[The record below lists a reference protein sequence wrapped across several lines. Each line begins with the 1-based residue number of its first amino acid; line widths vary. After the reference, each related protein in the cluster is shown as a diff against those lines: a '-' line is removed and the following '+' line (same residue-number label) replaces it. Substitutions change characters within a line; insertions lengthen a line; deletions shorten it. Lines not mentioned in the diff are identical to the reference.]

1 MSATDSLAEAL
12 DLKLRLLD
20 IYRDREFDP
29 QDYIRNKTKILLA
42 TPGLHGSVSTKESIA
57 RPPSPYIADRQ
68 ERKPVSPADI
78 QNPDLYRRL
87 CGWRSMKAGDRP
99 AFTVL
104 SNRMLMEIS
113 AKLPATPN
121 ELKSIPGIGPMKMRL
136 YADEIVEIVN
146 EYIGQH

>member
-1 MSATDSLAEAL
+1 
-12 DLKLRLLD
+12 
-20 IYRDREFDP
+20 
-29 QDYIRNKTKILLA
+29 
-42 TPGLHGSVSTKESIA
+42 
-57 RPPSPYIADRQ
+57 
-68 ERKPVSPADI
+68 
-78 QNPDLYRRL
+78 
-87 CGWRSMKAGDRP
+87 MKAGDRP